1 MKLAYSFLILTS
13 VGTGVFSTARARAE
27 DTAPSVTTWES
38 LVMKIQPGLTRADVE
53 AWLNERD
60 GGPQGIN
67 STRYVIQPDII
78 VEVPYDQTGGTW
90 TSENRVSAPVRVI
103 RSSLSS
109 L

>member
-1 MKLAYSFLILTS
+1 MRVYTSFLLLVS
-13 VGTGVFSTARARAE
+13 LGVLAIPGRVQADQMASAGA
-27 DTAPSVTTWES
+27 WES
-38 LVMKIQPGLTRADVE
+38 LVEKIQPGLTRAGVE
-53 AWLNERD
+53 TWLKEQD
-60 GGPQGIN
+60 GGPQGID
-67 STRYVIQPDII
+67 STRYYIQPDII